1 MLDCSLECS
10 KWGITS
16 FLGVGGQQFQKMDK
30 SFKNN
35 GLKDVTKLFH
45 GAGMGPL
52 SRQMM
57 TEPLPGVAG
66 SCDT

>member
-1 MLDCSLECS
+1 
-10 KWGITS
+10 
-16 FLGVGGQQFQKMDK
+16 MDK

-45 GAGMGPL
+45 GAGMGSL